1 MEAIGGRPGDGD
13 SEETFEQ
20 AANVRTTEL
29 NATERLEGASPG
41 GDLPAEEALSDTKKP
56 PSDPN
61 KIPAEFLARQVKNDL
76 RNHSPIFVKQNEH
89 IVKIMKPANPIRFPL
104 Q

>member
-1 MEAIGGRPGDGD
+1 MDDMGGRPDDGD

-20 AANVRTTEL
+20 ATNIRTTEL
-29 NATERLEGASPG
+29 NSPDRPQGAGPG
-41 GDLPAEEALSDTKKP
+41 GDLPPLDTPDAKKIHG
-56 PSDPN
+56 DAK
-61 KIPAEFLARQVKNDL
+61 KIPADFLARQVKNDL

-89 IVKIMKPANPIRFPL
+89 VVKIMKPANPIRFPL